1 MHDKGSETPSGQE
14 DQTPD
19 LKAMSGR
26 DLLEQGERMRRRVLG
41 DEHVDRS
48 MANADPFTMPMQ
60 EMVTKYC
67 WGDIWNR
74 PQLDLK
80 TRSLI
85 NIGMLTAMSQSHELS
100 VHVKGAIRNGCS
112 PEEIRE
118 VVLQATIYAGA
129 PAGLSALRTVTATL
143 REIAHL

>member
-41 DEHVDRS
+41 DEHVNRS

-100 VHVKGAIRNGCS
+100 VHVKGAIRNGCN

-143 REIAHL
+143 REIGHL

>member
-1 MHDKGSETPSGQE
+1 MQDPQSVSENGVEEHSA
-14 DQTPD
+14 D
-19 LKAMSGR
+19 LSVMSGEG
-26 DLLEQGERMRRRVLG
+26 LLAQGERMRRRVLG

-48 MANADPFTMPMQ
+48 MANADPFTLPMQ
-60 EMVTKYC
+60 EMITKYC

-74 PQLDLK
+74 PQLELK

-100 VHVKGAIRNGCS
+100 VHVKGAIRNGCT

-129 PAGLSALRTVTATL
+129 PAGLSAMRTVTQTL
-143 REIAHL
+143 KDIGQL

>member
-1 MHDKGSETPSGQE
+1 MQNSQDTASNREDKEETDLAKLNGQ
-14 DQTPD
+14 
-19 LKAMSGR
+19 
-26 DLLEQGERMRRRVLG
+26 DLLALGEAMRRRVLG

-48 MANADPFTMPMQ
+48 MANADAFTMPMQ

-85 NIGMLTAMSQSHELS
+85 NIGMLTALSQAHELA
-100 VHVKGAIRNGCS
+100 VHVKGAIRNGCQ

-129 PAGLSALRTVTATL
+129 PAGLSAMRTVTQTL
-143 REIAHL
+143 KDLGEI